1 MEKKLVLLYNDNGD
15 IMKYPAGIKNN
26 IQKQINYGNRGM
38 SLEADIN
45 ITNEQ
50 YLLDNKAVIYKKPT
64 PITINQVD
72 YKSRTDAV
80 IKEAHFKIP
89 STTDYNGVYRG
100 KYIDFEAK
108 ETKLNSFPLNNI
120 HKHQITHLQKV
131 GEHGGIGFLI
141 VKFTKLDKIFLL
153 EEKELTNFIKENER
167 KSIPIDFFESNGYPI
182 TLKWN
187 PRIDYLQVVDKLIN
201 KGDNS
206 EKVDNDL

>member
-89 STTDYNGVYRG
+89 STTDYNGIYKGR
-100 KYIDFEAK
+100 YIDFEAK
-108 ETKLNSFPLNNI
+108 ETNNKTSFPLSNI
-120 HKHQITHLQKV
+120 HVHQLKHIEKIIN
-131 GEHGGIGFLI
+131 HGGIAFMI
-141 VKFTKLDKIFLL
+141 IRFNLL
-153 EEKELTNFIKENER
+153 NET
-167 KSIPIDFFESNGYPI
+167 YL
-182 TLKWN
+182 LKGEDML
-187 PRIDYLQVVDKLIN
+187 RI
-201 KGDNS
+201 S
-206 EKVDNDL
+206 